1 VTAHNVRL
9 LIADDAAVIR
19 NAIKRL
25 LVDQPS
31 IELLGE
37 AENFKQA
44 ISMATALKPD
54 VVLLDLHM
62 PDDSEIKPGIVKEQ
76 LSVCGSKVVA
86 MSLSGQ
92 EDSETRKL
100 AEGFGAV
107 AMLDKAELHD
117 VLISTL
123 WRISQSDELTPNEG
137 K

>member
-1 VTAHNVRL
+1 MTAHNVRL

>member
-1 VTAHNVRL
+1 VNSTSVRL

-62 PDDSEIKPGIVKEQ
+62 PDDSEIEPGIVRDH

-92 EDSETRKL
+92 EDSASRIL

-107 AMLDKAELHD
+107 AILDKAELYD

-123 WRISQSDELTPNEG
+123 WKISRSDEPTSNEG

>member
-1 VTAHNVRL
+1 MNSHYVRL

-62 PDDSEIKPGIVKEQ
+62 PDDYQIEPGIVRDR